1 MSKGMMPA
9 KITTQEL
16 ELSAKN
22 AILSALG
29 AGQEAFI
36 GAENE
41 GSWTWWGEAGLGFAA
56 GSFERSKAIDCGGEC
71 VGHVYSLHADGGVP
85 WNAGRRE
92 EQYHML
98 CQSIQRTCPAGF
110 SVSDSGAVVLIPGFL
125 GKYYAYD
132 TAESRSAMFDGFEN
146 LNPLSSSIDSHIN
159 FRSKSDF
166 PWSAHQFVAQWTGTI
181 NITNAG
187 PYSFGIAGDDR
198 MWLWIGEEL
207 IVTHG
212 CCFNEKVA
220 SVELAAGLHSVRAH
234 LVEHGGA
241 AGIIVRY
248 DGPDTDGWAL
258 LSGSQSTIHDF
269 DACSKCPPGSFST
282 MGASACTPCSP
293 GSYSSIN
300 ASSSCSLC
308 TEGKA
313 SSVSGATSVSVCS
326 VCPAGSYA
334 TTGASACTTCSPG
347 SYSSINAASSCSLC
361 IAGKASSVSGATSVS
376 VCSVCPAG
384 TYAMAGA
391 TSCTTC
397 RPGSYSNSKAASSC
411 SLCIAGKASWTS
423 GATSV
428 STCLE
433 CPNGTSSATGS
444 SACSV
449 CDRKDV
455 VDRDDGS
462 ISTTWSWTGT
472 MCLSVLPGGATHID
486 ALMEDPNVT
495 ECLNGPTSDWDHGAC
510 ECHPQVL
517 LK

>member
-1 MSKGMMPA
+1 
-9 KITTQEL
+9 
-16 ELSAKN
+16 
-22 AILSALG
+22 
-29 AGQEAFI
+29 
-36 GAENE
+36 
-41 GSWTWWGEAGLGFAA
+41 
-56 GSFERSKAIDCGGEC
+56 
-71 VGHVYSLHADGGVP
+71 
-85 WNAGRRE
+85 
-92 EQYHML
+92 
-98 CQSIQRTCPAGF
+98 
-110 SVSDSGAVVLIPGFL
+110 
-125 GKYYAYD
+125 
-132 TAESRSAMFDGFEN
+132 MFDGFEN

-207 IVTHG
+207 IVEHG
-212 CCFNEKVA
+212 CCFTEKVA

-361 IAGKASSVSGATSVS
+361 IAGKAS
-376 VCSVCPAG
+376 
-384 TYAMAGA
+384 
-391 TSCTTC
+391 
-397 RPGSYSNSKAASSC
+397 
-411 SLCIAGKASWTS
+411 WTS

-449 CDRKDV
+449 CERKDV

-472 MCLSVLPGGATHID
+472 MCLSVLPGGATRID
-486 ALMEDPNVT
+486 ALVEDPNVT
-495 ECLNGPTSDWDHGAC
+495 ECLNGPTSDWGAC